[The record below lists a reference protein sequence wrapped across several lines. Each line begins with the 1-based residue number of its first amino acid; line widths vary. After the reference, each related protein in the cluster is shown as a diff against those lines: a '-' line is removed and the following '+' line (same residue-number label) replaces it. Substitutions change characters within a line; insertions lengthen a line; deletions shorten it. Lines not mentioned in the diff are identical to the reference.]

1 MRTNF
6 KKVGRRFKNTVKKVG
21 TIIRRGASVAKT
33 ILGTIDNFSGGAI
46 SARLQSDPRGAL
58 ALGLMNNL
66 ANRDQRIKDREQ
78 QRKLQ
83 Q

>member
-21 TIIRRGASVAKT
+21 TIIRKGASVAKT
-33 ILGTIDNFSGGAI
+33 ILGTIDNFSGGAL

-58 ALGLMNNL
+58 ALGLVNNL
-66 ANRDQRIKDREQ
+66 ADKDKQIKYRQ
-78 QRKLQ
+78 
-83 Q
+83 

>member
-33 ILGTIDNFSGGAI
+33 ILGTIDNFSGGAV

-58 ALGLMNNL
+58 ALGLVNNL
-66 ANRDQRIKDREQ
+66 ADRDRRITERGERKYRE
-78 QRKLQ
+78 
-83 Q
+83 

>member
-33 ILGTIDNFSGGAI
+33 ILGTIDNFSGGAL

-58 ALGLMNNL
+58 ALGLVNNL
-66 ANRDQRIKDREQ
+66 ADRDRRIKFKDREE
-78 QRKLQ
+78 RNL
-83 Q
+83 

>member
-33 ILGTIDNFSGGAI
+33 ILGTIDNFSGGAV

-58 ALGLMNNL
+58 ALGLVNNL
-66 ANRDQRIKDREQ
+66 ADRDRRITERGE
-78 QRKLQ
+78 RKYKQ
-83 Q
+83 

>member
-33 ILGTIDNFSGGAI
+33 ILGTIDNFSGGAL

-58 ALGLMNNL
+58 ALGLVNNL
-66 ANRDQRIKDREQ
+66 ADRDRRITERGE
-78 QRKLQ
+78 RKYKQ
-83 Q
+83 

>member
-33 ILGTIDNFSGGAI
+33 ILGTIDNFSGGAL

-58 ALGLMNNL
+58 ALGLVNNL
-66 ANRDQRIKDREQ
+66 ANRDKKIKFKDREE
-78 QRKLQ
+78 RNL
-83 Q
+83 

>member
-33 ILGTIDNFSGGAI
+33 ILGTIDNFSGGAL

-58 ALGLMNNL
+58 ALGFVNNL
-66 ANRDQRIKDREQ
+66 ADRDRRITERGE
-78 QRKLQ
+78 RKYKQ
-83 Q
+83 